1 MNRLPHK
8 ENIKN
13 IRRYRQFI
21 NYILSENECAI
32 YHFISSQ
39 FQIYPSLPALPLNI
53 FLYQCMPAMSLQSRP
68 TLCNSMDC
76 SPPGSSVY
84 GILQARILEWVA
96 MSPALVERFF
106 TTLAPPGKRFCLSGS
121 KTNEAFSLED
131 HGETLQKKS
140 SFLVGVCSQHQGRRG
155 TAPLGPAGHAVFPT
169 LDSCYRTEA
178 VALGARRF
186 PSPS

>member
-84 GILQARILEWVA
+84 GILQVRILEWVA
-96 MSPALVERFF
+96 MPSSRGIFPTQGLNSCLLSLPAFAGRFF
-106 TTLAPPGKRFCLSGS
+106 TTSS
-121 KTNEAFSLED
+121 TWEA
-131 HGETLQKKS
+131 HPRQ
-140 SFLVGVCSQHQGRRG
+140 
-155 TAPLGPAGHAVFPT
+155 
-169 LDSCYRTEA
+169 
-178 VALGARRF
+178 
-186 PSPS
+186 SPHPECT

>member
-1 MNRLPHK
+1 MKSKRQEGVLRSAQGSMCHLPPT
-8 ENIKN
+8 
-13 IRRYRQFI
+13 Q
-21 NYILSENECAI
+21 
-32 YHFISSQ
+32 
-39 FQIYPSLPALPLNI
+39 ALGWARTGQL
-53 FLYQCMPAMSLQSRP
+53 CMHAKSLQSCP
-68 TLCNSMDC
+68 LWDPMDC